1 MGGYH
6 MNNTAL
12 QTLTSSFYLYI
23 VIGSIALLALGITF
37 FLLTRKKEPQ
47 NKPLELSFLNDLYNA
62 LGAKSN
68 IKAIELVQ
76 KRLQIEVDSV
86 KKIDQDT
93 LKILN
98 MPAFVTGKKIT
109 LLIKDNTKEVYKYL
123 NEKRK
128 EEV

>member
-1 MGGYH
+1 
-6 MNNTAL
+6 MNNTTL

-37 FLLTRKKEPQ
+37 FLLTRKKEPKD
-47 NKPLELSFLNDLYNA
+47 KPLALAFLNDLYNA

-86 KKIDQDT
+86 KKSDQDT